1 MWEFIVE
8 IQFEGFI
15 LEIQYRE
22 LASLELNKSDLM
34 IYSFLKILIDILFAL
49 LIKVLVL
56 FIKFIF
62 FQTKETSF
70 LTERI
75 FKFQINSIAY
85 HLFVLYDSLL
95 IT

>member
-22 LASLELNKSDLM
+22 LASLEWNKSDLM
-34 IYSFLKILIDILFAL
+34 IYSFFKILIDILFAL
-49 LIKVLVL
+49 LIKFLVL

-62 FQTKETSF
+62 FQTKETGF
-70 LTERI
+70 HTEII
-75 FKFQINSIAY
+75 FKFQSFCPI
-85 HLFVLYDSLL
+85 
-95 IT
+95 